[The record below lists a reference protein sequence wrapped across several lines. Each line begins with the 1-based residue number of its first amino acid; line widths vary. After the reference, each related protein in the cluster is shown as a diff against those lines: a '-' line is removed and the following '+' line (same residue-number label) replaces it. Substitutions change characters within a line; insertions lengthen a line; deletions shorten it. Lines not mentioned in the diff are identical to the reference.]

1 MSERALAMGLL
12 GSLLLVVGCE
22 GRTPQCNRFVDSVN
36 HAQARMGDILVTA
49 GGPNPTAPSLE
60 AYAKAHDDLVV
71 KLRALKLGDKKLA
84 GYRDRYLALAQGLAE
99 ATRKTAAKLESPEA
113 QKAADEVKAFT
124 PKKRELEKEVN
135 DYCRGRDD

>member
-1 MSERALAMGLL
+1 MLGRARALGTL
-12 GSLLLVVGCE
+12 GMLLLSAGCE
-22 GRTPQCNRFVDSVN
+22 GRTPQCNRFVDTVN
-36 HAQARMGDILVTA
+36 HAQSKMADILVVA
-49 GGPNPTAPSLE
+49 AGPNPTAPSLE

-71 KLRALKLGDKKLA
+71 KLRALKLRDKKLV
-84 GYRDRYLALAQGLAE
+84 GFRDRYVDLAHGLAE
-99 ATRKTAAKLESPEA
+99 ATRKTAAKLETPEA